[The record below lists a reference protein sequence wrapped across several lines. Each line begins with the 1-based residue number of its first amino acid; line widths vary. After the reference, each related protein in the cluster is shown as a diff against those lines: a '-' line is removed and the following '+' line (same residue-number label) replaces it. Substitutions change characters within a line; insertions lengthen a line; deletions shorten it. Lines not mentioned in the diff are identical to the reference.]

1 MRKLIAMRRLRFQ
14 FITVAILVP
23 VGAIATPDFSN
34 LPDVSGPYLGQN
46 PPGRVAELFAPNLFS
61 TDKSEIG
68 SVFSPDHN
76 EFYFTIWTREAGT
89 RIMVIRR
96 VEGVWT
102 APEVAS
108 FSNHPSDVDVA
119 MSIDGT
125 KIYFGTRRPRPGEA
139 DGSRNGFDI
148 WYANRTEAGWAKE
161 EFLGPV
167 VNSGTSQVY
176 PIVTSDGTL
185 YFQAV
190 REGGYGK
197 ADIYRSRLVEHE
209 YQVPENLGPIVNSE
223 HYEGDVYVA
232 PDKSFMIVSIYGRE
246 DEYGDGD
253 LYISYRKSDS
263 TWSSPKNMGP
273 DINSNKRDFCP
284 MVTPDGKYLFFSSKR
299 LGVGDIFWV
308 DANVID
314 ELRDD

>member
-1 MRKLIAMRRLRFQ
+1 MRRIRFQ
-14 FITVAILVP
+14 FIAVAFLVP
-23 VGAIATPDFSN
+23 GGAMATPDFAN
-34 LPDVSGPYLGQN
+34 WPDVSGPYLGQK
-46 PPGRVAELFAPNLFS
+46 PPGRVAELFAANLIS
-61 TDKSEIG
+61 TDQSEIG
-68 SVFSPDHN
+68 SVFSPDHD
-76 EFYFTIWTREAGT
+76 EFYFTMWTKEAGT
-89 RIMVIRR
+89 RIMVTRQ
-96 VEGVWT
+96 VDGVWT

-119 MSIDGT
+119 ISFDGT
-125 KIYFGTRRPRPGEA
+125 KIYFGTRRPRPGEVE
-139 DGSRNGFDI
+139 DPRNGFDI
-148 WYANRTEAGWAKE
+148 WYANRTEAGWGKE

-176 PIVTSDGTL
+176 PTVTSDGTL

-197 ADIYRSRLVEHE
+197 ADIYRSLLVEGE

-232 PDKSFMIVSIYGRE
+232 PDKSYMIVSIYGRE
-246 DEYGDGD
+246 DEYGKGD
-253 LYISYRKSDS
+253 LYISYRNPDS

-273 DINSNKRDFCP
+273 DINSDKRDFCP